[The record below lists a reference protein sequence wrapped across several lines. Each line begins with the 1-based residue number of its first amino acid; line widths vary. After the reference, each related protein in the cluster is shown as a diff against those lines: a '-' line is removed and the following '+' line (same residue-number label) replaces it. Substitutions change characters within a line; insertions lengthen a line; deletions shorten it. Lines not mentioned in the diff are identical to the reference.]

1 MMKPLTCRRF
11 NCNVWL
17 THHAEMM
24 MRERKVSEAELIELI
39 ETGDIQRKSES
50 HWWFYKD
57 FPGRIDNLV
66 CAAMQKGDALI
77 VKTVMI
83 NWQLED

>member
-1 MMKPLTCRRF
+1 MKQLTCRRF

-24 MRERKVSEAELIELI
+24 LLERNVSEAELIELV
-39 ETGDIQRKSES
+39 ETGDIKRKSEI
-50 HWWFYKD
+50 HWWFYKN

-66 CAAMQKGDALI
+66 CAAVQKGDALI

-83 NWQLED
+83 DWRLEK